1 MFSGA
6 LALQRRSR
14 TVLLGSIDFF
24 YQSRGKEVIWARLS
38 GLSIRFLGLG

>member
-14 TVLLGSIDFF
+14 TVLLGSIDLFD
-24 YQSRGKEVIWARLS
+24 QSRGKEVIWARLS